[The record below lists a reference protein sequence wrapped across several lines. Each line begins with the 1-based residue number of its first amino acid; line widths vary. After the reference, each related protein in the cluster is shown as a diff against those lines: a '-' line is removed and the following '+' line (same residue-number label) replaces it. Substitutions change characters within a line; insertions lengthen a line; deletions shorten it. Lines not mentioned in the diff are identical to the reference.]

1 VTLKHIALTA
11 LILFQG
17 LSAYAASC
25 PTGNTRTVEEMS
37 SAMVDVFQ
45 KGELWTHP
53 NPAYSDT
60 FRIKWMHGSS
70 AKDPIF
76 VTDYRDEEGNR
87 LLGPGKKAQRTII
100 VSAKS
105 GKGYSGWLAIKAT
118 KAKATKAIASL
129 TTTGQQEVI
138 VQDGRFILIHLTN
151 ISFTESKGICQLN
164 TTTNPKAKGSDGKY
178 FLGILGAY
186 QWAKPVSEL

>member
-1 VTLKHIALTA
+1 MNLKHLSLTCA
-11 LILFQG
+11 IVLQG
-17 LSAYAASC
+17 WLAFAASC
-25 PTGNTRTVEEMS
+25 PTGNSRSVDEMS
-37 SAMVDVFQ
+37 AAMVDVFQ
-45 KGELWTHP
+45 KGELWAHP

-60 FRIKWMHGSS
+60 FRIKWMHGSG

-87 LLGPGKKAQRTII
+87 LLGPGKKAQRTLI

-129 TTTGQQEVI
+129 TTKEQQEVI
-138 VQDGRFILIHLTN
+138 LQDGRYILIHLTN

-164 TTTNPKAKGSDGKY
+164 TTTNPKAKGSDGQY